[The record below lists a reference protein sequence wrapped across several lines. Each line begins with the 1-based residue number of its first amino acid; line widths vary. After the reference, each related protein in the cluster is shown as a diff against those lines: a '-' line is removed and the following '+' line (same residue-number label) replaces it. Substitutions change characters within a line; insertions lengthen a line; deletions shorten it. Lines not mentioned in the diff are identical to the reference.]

1 MWNWNNGGMGGNDPM
16 SMVSNLDTIIKTG
29 SDLVQLIQGVKGLLG
44 KPGASPQA
52 FQPQQQQQQQQGQAG
67 WQAPAM
73 QTFRPQMQDPYHGG
87 AQWLPQIQQMAAQNG
102 NAWVPQQTQGIG
114 DVDLTGVWCPPGNP
128 MDQTYIRQ
136 FGPYLNL
143 VAGIMGMPTVV
154 AEGLYDPVHRS
165 VYIVGRYFNGAPVE
179 VRSQLLPNWMLQ
191 GVMTVPGPMGFP
203 MQMPHLAVKVA

>member
-44 KPGASPQA
+44 KSGASPQA
-52 FQPQQQQQQQQGQAG
+52 FSPRPQQTM
-67 WQAPAM
+67 QAPQM
-73 QTFRPQMQDPYHGG
+73 QAFRPQMQDPYRGG
-87 AQWLPQIQQMAAQNG
+87 AQWLPQIQQLAAQNG

-114 DVDLTGVWCPPGNP
+114 DVDLTGVWCPPGNL

-143 VAGIMGMPTVV
+143 VSGIMGMPTFVG
-154 AEGLYDPVHRS
+154 EGLYDPTHRS
-165 VYIVGRYFNGAPVE
+165 IYILGRALNGAPVE
-179 VRSQLLPNWMLQ
+179 VRTQLLPNWTMQ

-203 MQMPHLAVKVA
+203 MQMPHFAVKVA